1 MRVINKSL
9 NRMHLDCRRAIC
21 RLGVCLIEEAVQ
33 SLFDWSLFASSDSYL
48 THITL
53 LSICWSTGVTG
64 TTASVVM
71 SAGIDLVNQPIV
83 IDNGSGTV
91 KAGFA
96 GDQVPKCIF
105 PNFIGRT
112 KHVRVMAGGLEGDVF
127 IGQKAEEHRGL
138 LSLRYPMEHGI
149 VHDWN
154 DMERIWQHIFSKEQL
169 HTFSEEH
176 PILLTGQSSSC
187 NHVLNSYISLLSRS
201 PSQSTTKSRKSGRN
215 LFRDI

>member
-1 MRVINKSL
+1 
-9 NRMHLDCRRAIC
+9 
-21 RLGVCLIEEAVQ
+21 
-33 SLFDWSLFASSDSYL
+33 
-48 THITL
+48 
-53 LSICWSTGVTG
+53 
-64 TTASVVM
+64 M

-176 PILLTGQSSSC
+176 PILLTGQSFSC
-187 NHVLNSYISLLSRS
+187 VHS
-201 PSQSTTKSRKSGRN
+201 PTKSYF
-215 LFRDI
+215 LFEQKRLSIHDRIEKKRPKYFSRHSMCRLFSFRCRQSSVCMQPAE